1 MSLVYHGRTKMITDY
16 IENVMWRITP
26 TEREVLAQIG
36 DGRKD
41 EAPLAKI
48 QRLITSGIRGDHHPH
63 PVPAERLGEHDYGMA
78 DHRRRAVVSNSRAK
92 SSSPSSRP
100 PGSAILYLRP
110 TGGGP
115 G

>member
-41 EAPLAKI
+41 QAPLAKI
-48 QRLITSGIRGDHHPH
+48 QRLITSAFEAITIPH
-63 PVPAERLGEHDYGMA
+63 PVPASSGEEKHDYGMA
-78 DHRRRAVVSNSRAK
+78 DHRRRAVVLDRGRNPRSALQ
-92 SSSPSSRP
+92 PSSA
-100 PGSAILYLRP
+100 SQAIL
-110 TGGGP
+110 
-115 G
+115 